1 MKTVNLKSDMPSVQE
16 ALQRLEREMAVARQ
30 GKLALLKIIHG
41 YGSSGVGGDIR
52 VAVQKRL
59 HELAEGGQIR
69 ACIFGENW
77 SKTDEAT
84 WRLLQ
89 SESAVK
95 SDPDLG
101 RRNLGITIIPAKG
114 EKQVVP
120 GLKTEATSLHWKNFL
135 QCVRTREKPVSD
147 VEFAL
152 KVQAALDMS
161 MLSFIHRKVTTFDPA
176 TRTIVV

>member
-59 HELAEGGQIR
+59 HELAEGGRIR

-89 SESAVK
+89 AESALK

-101 RRNLGITIIPAKG
+101 RRNLGITI
-114 EKQVVP
+114 V
-120 GLKTEATSLHWKNFL
+120 LL
-135 QCVRTREKPVSD
+135 
-147 VEFAL
+147 
-152 KVQAALDMS
+152 
-161 MLSFIHRKVTTFDPA
+161 
-176 TRTIVV
+176 